1 MLQEIRERAQGWIA
15 WFIVILISV
24 PFALWGIS
32 SYFDGGS
39 TLDRGIG

>member
-32 SYFDGGS
+32 SYLDGGS
-39 TLDRGIG
+39 TLVMA